1 MKLEFDHVS
10 KRYGKKEALKG
21 FSGTLIEGVYGLLGP
36 NGAGKSTLMNILT
49 GNLSSTTGE
58 IYLDGQKIRSLEDK
72 YYSRIGYMPQQDVFF
87 PSFTAEHFLYY
98 MASLRGMETERAG
111 KRVETVLKELSLWD
125 VRDMKIRQLSG
136 GMKRRLLLC
145 QAIIHE
151 PDILIMDEP
160 TTGLDPKQRITV
172 RNLIAEFAKGRI
184 VILSTHIVADVEYI
198 AKELLFLSRGE
209 LIQRGTPTF
218 FTDNLRGR
226 IWETTIAAEMLP
238 ELEKEGTV
246 MSVYKGGDS
255 VTVRLMTKEG
265 AQIAGYPV
273 QPTLEDVYLSF
284 FKDDE
289 I

>member
-209 LIQRGTPTF
+209 LIQRGTPVF